1 MRDLLVASTR
11 RRALTSILGVLAS
24 SHDGFFSRQALA
36 APSGSLASQVAKEN
50 AQRFDQT
57 TPVVVEPFVFEGSEE
72 RQLVASVDIPI
83 YTRVASYPV
92 EVLLADDDRVRRS
105 SNYALAIY
113 EEDKFGSTKS
123 EFLGIRGIPTW
134 RSMTHAHIDGLPAAG
149 MYSNEP
155 NESERPNCV
164 LLFPQAQRQPKVGEI
179 VSGYLLTTRRVR
191 KGETLTWCYGD
202 VFRRNYKTWCD
213 SSSG

>member
-1 MRDLLVASTR
+1 MT
-11 RRALTSILGVLAS
+11 AS
-24 SHDGFFSRQALA
+24 SVDKRWQRPLSS
-36 APSGSLASQVAKEN
+36 SGSLASQVAKEN

-72 RQLVASVDIPI
+72 RQLVASVDIQI
-83 YTRVASYPV
+83 YTTRVASYPV

-113 EEDKFGSTKS
+113 EEDKFGSTTS

-164 LLFPQAQRQPKVGEI
+164 LLFPQAQRLSEI
-179 VSGYLLTTRRVR
+179 TV
-191 KGETLTWCYGD
+191 
-202 VFRRNYKTWCD
+202 
-213 SSSG
+213 